1 MSSKNNFNGNGKFC
15 ISLQNCQSVLAALAN
30 IPLTI
35 PVQPENTDNLRCF
48 QAELIRA
55 FRGVKTN
62 KNMALKQTNKN
73 MALPPLPSRPSSRRT
88 VFWK

>member
-48 QAELIRA
+48 QAELILCVS
-55 FRGVKTN
+55 GCQNKQEHGIKTN
-62 KNMALKQTNKN
+62 KQEHGITAAAEPTK
-73 MALPPLPSRPSSRRT
+73 
-88 VFWK
+88 F